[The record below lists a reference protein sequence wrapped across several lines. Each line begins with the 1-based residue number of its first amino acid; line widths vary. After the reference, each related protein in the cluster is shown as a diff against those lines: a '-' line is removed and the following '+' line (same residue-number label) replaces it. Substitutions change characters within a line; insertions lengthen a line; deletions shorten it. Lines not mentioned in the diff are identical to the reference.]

1 MELLESW
8 ATQALDF
15 MRYGFSETNQL
26 NGIVIALAATI
37 FMSSWRQWLGMA
49 AVAVIV
55 HVAIETLA
63 PIFVS
68 GAQFRLPDLLDS
80 PFWRMAAARYI
91 GYLIV
96 IGIFFAVKRAIFRG
110 RAAAAH

>member
-1 MELLESW
+1 MDMLESW
-8 ATQALDF
+8 AMQALNF
-15 MRYGFSETNQL
+15 MRFGFSETNQL

-37 FMSSWRQWLGMA
+37 FMSTWRQLFAMA
-49 AVAVIV
+49 LVAVIV

-96 IGIFFAVKRAIFRG
+96 ITIFFAVKRVLFRG